1 VRDVESFNVPSVT
14 GAQVRLDNVA
24 RVVEAQI
31 PVEIRRTNRLR
42 TMTVTAYQIGR
53 SLGDIAADIRA
64 GLARLKLPEGVTVEL
79 GGELKQQKETVDEMM
94 LALLASVLLIYMV
107 MAGQYGT
114 LRDPL
119 VVMFSIP
126 FAFTGIFV
134 GMDLLGF
141 QLSVIAILALI
152 MLMGIVV
159 NNAIVLVDFINTMR
173 REHGMKILDAVVA
186 AGRLRLRPII
196 MTTLT
201 TMFGMMP
208 MALATGEGHEM
219 WQELGT
225 AMITGLVV
233 ATLVTLFLVPV
244 VYCLFHW
251 PELRRERVKGGPVP
265 STGNPDSSG
274 GAAK

>member
-1 VRDVESFNVPSVT
+1 
-14 GAQVRLDNVA
+14 
-24 RVVEAQI
+24 
-31 PVEIRRTNRLR
+31 
-42 TMTVTAYQIGR
+42 
-53 SLGDIAADIRA
+53 
-64 GLARLKLPEGVTVEL
+64 
-79 GGELKQQKETVDEMM
+79 
-94 LALLASVLLIYMV
+94 

-141 QLSVIAILALI
+141 RLSVIAILALI

-159 NNAIVLVDFINTMR
+159 NNAIVLVDFINMMR

-186 AGRLRLRPII
+186 AGRLRLRPIL

-201 TMFGMMP
+201 TLFGMMP

-225 AMITGLVV
+225 AMIAGLAVS
-233 ATLVTLFLVPV
+233 TLVTLFLVPV

-251 PELRRERVKGGPVP
+251 PELRRER
-265 STGNPDSSG
+265 
-274 GAAK
+274 AKA